1 MTELLQ
7 AASMVFTWNVLAV
20 IIGSSLF
27 GLFMGSIPGL
37 TATMATALLVP
48 VTFFMDPLPAIAAI
62 VSATA
67 MAIVAGD
74 IPGALLRMPGTPA
87 SAVYADEAYLMGK
100 KGKLGLALGIN
111 VTCSMLGGVIGVAFL
126 AFSAPRIAEFA
137 LQFTSDEYFWLAL
150 LGLSC
155 AVLVSGGNPLKGVI
169 SMLVGLSIAM
179 VGMDSVS
186 GQVRFTWGSYD
197 LLAGISLLPV
207 LIGLFAISELLRSL
221 PKSDGPAG
229 GVVENPK
236 TRIFRGVGSTIWKH
250 KGGVV
255 RGGVMG
261 TMIGALPGA
270 GADVA
275 SWISY
280 AVSRKLSRHPE
291 KYGTGYVEG
300 LVSASAANNSALSG
314 AYIPAL
320 VFGIPGDTVTAIIIG
335 VLITKGITP
344 GPDVFVEQG
353 VLVNA
358 IFMVFLLANLLLL
371 PLGLLAIKG
380 ASKLLMV
387 PGGILYPL
395 ILMFCIVGAF
405 STNNSMFDVWVMLG
419 IGLLGY
425 FFMENDFPLGPLI
438 LAYILGP
445 IIESNFM
452 RSIIK
457 ADGDLLAF
465 VDRPIAM
472 VLAGMA
478 ILTWTLIIANGL
490 WKKHQAARSSV
501 NSASSS
507 RTEKRAQ

>member
-7 AASMVFTWNVLAV
+7 AVSMVFTWHVLAV
-20 IIGSSLF
+20 IIGASLF
-27 GLFMGSIPGL
+27 GLFMGAIPGL

-111 VTCSMLGGVIGVAFL
+111 VTCSMIGGVIGVAFL
-126 AFSAPRIAEFA
+126 ALFAPRIAEFA

-155 AVLVSGGNPLKGVI
+155 AILVSGGNPLKGAV
-169 SMLVGLSIAM
+169 SMLIGLSIAM

-207 LIGLFAISELLRSL
+207 LIGLFAISELLRSI
-221 PKSDGPAG
+221 PKSEGAAG
-229 GVVENPK
+229 GSVEGPK
-236 TRIFRGVGSTIWKH
+236 SHIFQGVGSNIWKY
-250 KGGVV
+250 KGGVA
-255 RGGVMG
+255 RSGVMG

-270 GADVA
+270 GADIA

-291 KYGTGYVEG
+291 KYGTGHVEG
-300 LVSASAANNSALSG
+300 LVSASAANNAALSG

-335 VLITKGITP
+335 VLVTKGITP

-358 IFMVFLLANLLLL
+358 IFMVFVLANLLLL
-371 PLGLLAIKG
+371 PLGFLAIKG
-380 ASKLLMV
+380 ARRLLMV
-387 PGGILYPL
+387 PTGILYPL

-405 STNNSMFDVWVMLG
+405 SANNSMFDVWVMLG

-425 FFMENDFPLGPLI
+425 YLMENGFPLGPLI
-438 LAYILGP
+438 LAFILGP

-452 RSIIK
+452 RSILK
-457 ADGDLLAF
+457 SNGDLLAF

-472 VLAGMA
+472 VLAGLA
-478 ILTWTLIIANGL
+478 ILTWTLIIANGV
-490 WKKHQAARSSV
+490 WKGRKSHAPKEV
-501 NSASSS
+501 
-507 RTEKRAQ
+507 

>member
-1 MTELLQ
+1 MNELMQ
-7 AASMVFTWNVLAV
+7 AASMVFNGEV
-20 IIGSSLF
+20 ILVIFAASLF
-27 GLFMGSIPGL
+27 GLFMGAIPGL

-48 VTFFMDPLPAIAAI
+48 VTFFMEPLPAIAAI

-111 VTCSMLGGVIGVAFL
+111 VTCSMLGGVIGVAVL
-126 AFSAPRIAEFA
+126 ALFAPRIAEFA

-155 AVLVSGGNPLKGVI
+155 AILVAGGDPLKGAI
-169 SMLVGLSIAM
+169 SMLIGLSLAL

-186 GQVRFTWGSYD
+186 GQVRFTMGSYD

-207 LIGLFAISELLRSL
+207 LIGLFAITELLRSL
-221 PKSDGPAG
+221 PTAGQQASKVETPKGKMLDGVAG
-229 GVVENPK
+229 TVW
-236 TRIFRGVGSTIWKH
+236 RY
-250 KGGVV
+250 KGGVA
-255 RGGVMG
+255 RGGILG
-261 TMIGALPGA
+261 TLIGALPGA
-270 GADVA
+270 GADIA

-280 AVSRKLSRHPE
+280 AISRKLSRHPE
-291 KYGTGYVEG
+291 KYGTGHPEG
-300 LVSASAANNSALSG
+300 LVSASAANNAALSG

-344 GPDVFVEQG
+344 GPDIFTEQG
-353 VLVNA
+353 ALVNA
-358 IFMVFLLANLLLL
+358 IFMVFVLANLLLL
-371 PLGLLAIKG
+371 PLGLMAIKG
-380 ASKLLMV
+380 AGRLLAV
-387 PGGILYPL
+387 PTGILYPL

-405 STNNSMFDVWVMLG
+405 SANNTMFDVWVMLG
-419 IGLLGY
+419 LGLVGVFL
-425 FFMENDFPLGPLI
+425 MENDFPLGPLI
-438 LAYILGP
+438 LAFILGP

-452 RSIIK
+452 RSILK
-457 ADGDLLAF
+457 SDGDLIAF

-472 VLAGMA
+472 VLAILA
-478 ILTWTLIIANGL
+478 ILTWTLIIASGI
-490 WKKHQAARSSV
+490 WRGRKGGGETK
-501 NSASSS
+501 
-507 RTEKRAQ
+507 AQVKAP